1 MKPVKPTTDDLK
13 TQLFARRRSHEA
25 GNRPTDTI
33 EKRQKRE
40 RMETL
45 AIGIGAIVFT
55 PFLVALLV
63 YTFHLEKMREPL
75 PWWLILSTYF
85 VIIISIPSCMFAIDR
100 LVNPRPS
107 CGRWIIAFS
116 GIFHRYGKSP
126 HRFVPLDSLRNVRV
140 EKPQSLFPVV
150 VFDTDQEPL
159 RIGEQ
164 IRADRKPTEFLPF
177 LNYLIARLRQNG
189 WSSTDLTPLLNLQQI
204 HQRRVVH
211 RQYFQFTVWLMMA
224 CYFVPCFCVFP
235 FFSYILNLVPYPAIL
250 WVGILCV
257 AVVGFAVYSIGSAL
271 NSRLKRW
278 KNKKIDA
285 MIRTLAEGE
294 NV

>member
-1 MKPVKPTTDDLK
+1 MTPTKPTTDDLK

-33 EKRQKRE
+33 EKRRKRE

-45 AIGIGAIVFT
+45 AIRIGAIVCT
-55 PFLVALLV
+55 PIFITALV
-63 YTFHLEKMREPL
+63 YICHSETHESM
-75 PWWLILSTYF
+75 PWWCLPSLFFAYLIGL
-85 VIIISIPSCMFAIDR
+85 PSWAFTIDR

-116 GIFHRYGKSP
+116 GIFYRYGKSP
-126 HRFVPLDSLRNVRV
+126 HRFVPLDSLRNPRV
-140 EKPQSLFPVV
+140 EKPQSPFPVV
-150 VFDTDQEPL
+150 IFDTDQEPL

-177 LNYLIARLRQNG
+177 LNYLIDRLRQNE

-211 RQYFQFTVWLMMA
+211 RQCFQFTVWLMMA
-224 CYFVPCFCVFP
+224 CYFVPCFCVSS
-235 FFSYILNLVPYPAIL
+235 FSPLIHTVPYPAIL
-250 WVGILCV
+250 WVLAFCIL
-257 AVVGFAVYSIGSAL
+257 VVCFIGFAL
-271 NSRLKRW
+271 NSRLERW

-285 MIRTLAEGE
+285 MIQTLAEGE

>member
-1 MKPVKPTTDDLK
+1 MTLTKPTTDDLK

-55 PFLVALLV
+55 PILVALLV
-63 YTFHLEKMREPL
+63 YMFHLEKMREPL

-107 CGRWIIAFS
+107 CGRWIIAFE
-116 GIFHRYGKSP
+116 GIFYRYGKSP
-126 HRFVPLDSLRNVRV
+126 HRFVPLDSLRNVRI

-150 VFDTDQEPL
+150 VFDTNQETL
-159 RIGEQ
+159 RIGA
-164 IRADRKPTEFLPF
+164 RVNADSKPTEFLPF
-177 LNYLIARLRQNG
+177 LNYLIARLRQSG
-189 WSSTDLTPLLNLQQI
+189 WSNAELIPLLDLQRI
-204 HQRRVVH
+204 HQRRVA
-211 RQYFQFTVWLMMA
+211 RIWYTEYLMMA

-257 AVVGFAVYSIGSAL
+257 AVVGFAVCFIGSAL
-271 NSRLKRW
+271 NSQLERW
-278 KNKKIDA
+278 KN
-285 MIRTLAEGE
+285 
-294 NV
+294 